1 MFHIKKRPGKVSLKI
16 RFSKKTPLEK
26 FVYIT
31 NFTEKNDQVIEI
43 NLIKIKI
50 KTRATHKSDSKNM
63 KIEKQNFRKTPTC

>member
-16 RFSKKTPLEK
+16 RFSKKTP
-26 FVYIT
+26 
-31 NFTEKNDQVIEI
+31 KNDQVIEI